1 MKPDHRQRV
10 EQLDHTALEREEC
23 RRATF
28 IKESSV
34 APDRPVIPPLRFP
47 AGNSTSS
54 SALGSEAQ
62 SGVGRKFYLP

>member
-1 MKPDHRQRV
+1 MKPDHWHKV
-10 EQLDHTALEREEC
+10 DQLYQAALEREES

-28 IKESSV
+28 IKESRA

-54 SALGSEAQ
+54 SAS
-62 SGVGRKFYLP
+62 